1 MKKII
6 VLGAGMV
13 GRAMAI
19 DLSKDFAVTSAD
31 ISDENLN
38 RLKPYG
44 IETIQ
49 ADLSDK
55 EKIKS
60 LISDPNMIEQDDEN
74 EKQQQKQQ
82 QQLPQ

>member
-19 DLSKDFAVTSAD
+19 DLAKDYAVTSAD
-31 ISDENLN
+31 IGEENLN
-38 RLKPYG
+38 RLKPFG
-44 IETIQ
+44 ITTIQ
-49 ADLSDK
+49 ADLTDK

-60 LISDPNMIEQDDEN
+60 IIADQD
-74 EKQQQKQQ
+74 
-82 QQLPQ
+82 LVIGAVPGFMG

>member
-1 MKKII
+1 
-6 VLGAGMV
+6 MV

-60 LISDPNMIEQDDEN
+60 LIADKDLVIGVFRDLWDSETFKNSN
-74 EKQQQKQQ
+74 
-82 QQLPQ
+82 